1 MIQQIFLVFCLL
13 TLLLMPG
20 CAPSP
25 YRAPTPYQRQPTINQ
40 GNRTPGVSEPI
51 GQQENPLTRDIRRQA
66 ERQIQ
71 AGRLDAAA
79 QTLERGLRIAP
90 KDGSFWSQLALI
102 RLQQHRYG
110 QAQSLA
116 AKSINLAGGD
126 SILIR
131 RNQHII
137 EEAQRALQ

>member
-1 MIQQIFLVFCLL
+1 MRRHAFPVFCLL
-13 TLLLMPG
+13 MLLFMPG

-25 YRAPTPYQRQPTINQ
+25 YRPPTPYQRQPTINQ
-40 GNRTPGVSEPI
+40 ESRIPGPTAPVDRP
-51 GQQENPLTRDIRRQA
+51 ENPLTRDIRQ
-66 ERQIQ
+66 Q
-71 AGRLDAAA
+71 AGLQMQRGQLTAAA

-90 KDGSFWSQLALI
+90 KDGLLWSDLAAV

-126 SILIR
+126 GTLIR
-131 RNQHII
+131 RNQRII
-137 EEAQRALQ
+137 EEAQRARK